1 MRLSKII
8 AVAGVVSALA
18 VPLAAQADV
27 MTGPGSTGASTSS
40 GTTTGSSSSGNASSG
55 SGATSSTGSGGGGS
69 DSSSGGC
76 SVQPGQ
82 TAGAIGLAA
91 IPALALVLLRL
102 RRKKD

>member
-27 MTGPGSTGASTSS
+27 MTGPGSTGASTSA
-40 GTTTGSSSSGNASSG
+40 GTTTGSSSSSKASTG
-55 SGATSSTGSGGGGS
+55 TGATSTGSGGGGS